1 MAKDSGREPWETG
14 AAVVSDIYV
23 SFAAQR
29 GRAVLALPLTDA
41 HADSPEI
48 LHVCSNTITD
58 HVYQILFKNTQL
70 RGLTRRSKRQQ
81 FHCNAQKK
89 FICKERRPFRHVQT
103 LHDDAHSINQ
113 VPHYVSPGSRNV
125 VD

>member
-1 MAKDSGREPWETG
+1 MTS
-14 AAVVSDIYV
+14 
-23 SFAAQR
+23 
-29 GRAVLALPLTDA
+29 
-41 HADSPEI
+41 DSPEI

-89 FICKERRPFRHVQT
+89 LICEERRPFRHEET
-103 LHDDAHSINQ
+103 LQDGGHCINQ
-113 VPHYVSPGSRNV
+113 VPYYVFAMSINV
-125 VD
+125 VG